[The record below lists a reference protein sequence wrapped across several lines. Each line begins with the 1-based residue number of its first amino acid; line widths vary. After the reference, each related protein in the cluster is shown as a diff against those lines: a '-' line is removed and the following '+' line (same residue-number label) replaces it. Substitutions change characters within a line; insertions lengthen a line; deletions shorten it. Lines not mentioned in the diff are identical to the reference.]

1 MLADPIL
8 RGVRALEQV
17 VDERPKAL
25 QSFVR
30 DEAGGRELATERAFD
45 EVRQGVLLGLARA
58 VGDLASKALDILRG
72 VEGSEVPKEALEVV
86 AADAER

>member
-1 MLADPIL
+1 VACTESASLDTL
-8 RGVRALEQV
+8 LSLNSVCTTCVRGQREHL
-17 VDERPKAL
+17 
-25 QSFVR
+25 
-30 DEAGGRELATERAFD
+30 EAGGRELATERAFD